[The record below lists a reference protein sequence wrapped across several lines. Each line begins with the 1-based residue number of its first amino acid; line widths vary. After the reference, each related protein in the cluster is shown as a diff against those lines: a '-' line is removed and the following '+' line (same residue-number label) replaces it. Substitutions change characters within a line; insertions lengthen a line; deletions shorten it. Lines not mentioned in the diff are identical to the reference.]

1 MKTNNTD
8 RVSVG
13 DNTLK
18 DRVAMRKKCAHW
30 VRKQHPQQWDLSREA
45 LVELIDMLGLQEEFD
60 PLEGDKPT
68 PRTSVRD
75 CGPIPD
81 PKGAKS

>member
-8 RVSVG
+8 RVSIG

-18 DRVAMRKKCAHW
+18 DRSAMRLQCAHW
-30 VRKQHPQQWDLSREA
+30 ARKQYPQTWGLSREVLA
-45 LVELIDMLGLQEEFD
+45 ELIDMLGLQEEFD
-60 PLEGDKPT
+60 PPAGAKLAS
-68 PRTSVRD
+68 RASVRD

>member
-8 RVSVG
+8 RVSIG

-18 DRVAMRKKCAHW
+18 DRLAMRKQCANW
-30 VRKQHPQQWDLSREA
+30 VRGKYPQQWDASREA
-45 LVELIDMLGLQEEFD
+45 LAELIDMLGLQEEFD
-60 PLEGDKPT
+60 PPADAKLAS
-68 PRTSVRD
+68 RASVRD

-81 PKGAKS
+81 PRGAKT